1 MFWSG
6 RGDLER
12 KRVRDKRLGGTRVR
26 DKVGQVWLI
35 LGGRKNWWDIMK
47 RSD

>member
-26 DKVGQVWLI
+26 DKVGRVWLI
-35 LGGRKNWWDIMK
+35 LGGISCRGQIERKEL
-47 RSD
+47 